1 MRPYKFN
8 GFSEATGTIPNSW
21 SEKLL
26 FYGGRGAELNKHITT
41 TTYEE
46 LKHRDANFKRIDCSQ
61 SQRGIE

>member
-1 MRPYKFN
+1 M
-8 GFSEATGTIPNSW
+8 GFLTLPA
-21 SEKLL
+21 L
-26 FYGGRGAELNKHITT
+26 FLILGRKSSFSMVDEVPELNKHITT